1 MTTVL
6 AFTTQVLSGIV
17 PLIRAAWIM
26 MDYSPIII
34 DVSVRYLLRI
44 LQNFPNFATPI
55 VAIYYLRPVRLAM
68 KKSLK
73 KILCKHNEVTPV
85 PGQ

>member
-1 MTTVL
+1 ML

-26 MDYSPIII
+26 MDYSPII
-34 DVSVRYLLRI
+34 DVSVCYLLRI

-73 KILCKHNEVTPV
+73 KILCKHNEVAPV